1 VERESTPITISAERL
16 PDGFRHETGMQRVQR
31 VPVTE
36 RGGRVHTS
44 TVSVAVLDENR
55 RSTRLRDQ
63 DLDRRW
69 HSGTGA
75 GGQHRNKTQNC
86 LELTHVP
93 TGISVSANGRSR
105 KDNEREALRLLGMRL
120 DEEDRSINRS
130 RMADDRRAQA
140 GSGSRSGERIRT
152 WRFQDGMV
160 IDHRTNRSVS
170 LKAIMRKG
178 LQVLWPDKNHR

>member
-1 VERESTPITISAERL
+1 
-16 PDGFRHETGMQRVQR
+16 MQRVQR

-44 TVSVAVLDENR
+44 TVSVAIIDGER
-55 RSTRLRDQ
+55 KSTRLQ
-63 DLDRRW
+63 DKDLARRW

-86 LELTHVP
+86 LELNHLP
-93 TGISVSANGRSR
+93 SGISVSANGRSR
-105 KDNEREALRLLGMRL
+105 KDNEREALRLLEMRL
-120 DEEDRSINRS
+120 AEGDRISHRA

-152 WRFQDGMV
+152 WRFQEGMV
-160 IDHRTNRSVS
+160 IDHRSGKSVPVKTIQRRGMES
-170 LKAIMRKG
+170 
-178 LQVLWPDKNHR
+178 LWPDKG

>member
-1 VERESTPITISAERL
+1 MERESTPITISAERL
-16 PDGFRHETGMQRVQR
+16 PEGFRHETGMQRVQR

-44 TVSVAVLDENR
+44 TVSVAVLDESR
-55 RSTRLRDQ
+55 RTTRLREQ
-63 DLDRRW
+63 DLAKRW

-105 KDNEREALRLLGMRL
+105 KDNEREALRLLEMRL
-120 DEEDRSINRS
+120 AEGDRSSHRA

-152 WRFQDGMV
+152 WRFQEGMV
-160 IDHRTNRSVS
+160 MDHRSGASVS
-170 LKAIMRKG
+170 IRTIMRKG
-178 LQVLWPDKNHR
+178 IDSIWPDKG

>member
-1 VERESTPITISAERL
+1 MERESTPIAISAERL
-16 PDGFRHETGMQRVQR
+16 PEGFRHETGMQRVQR

-44 TVSVAVLDENR
+44 TVSVAILDENR
-55 RSTRLRDQ
+55 TTTRLEDRD
-63 DLDRRW
+63 LARRW

-105 KDNEREALRLLGMRL
+105 KDNEREALRLLEIRL
-120 DEEDRSINRS
+120 AEGERSSHRA
-130 RMADDRRAQA
+130 RMDDDRRAQA

-152 WRFQDGMV
+152 WRFQEGMV
-160 IDHRTNRSVS
+160 IDHRTGRSVPV
-170 LKAIMRKG
+170 KTIRRKG
-178 LQVLWPDKNHR
+178 IESIWPDKD